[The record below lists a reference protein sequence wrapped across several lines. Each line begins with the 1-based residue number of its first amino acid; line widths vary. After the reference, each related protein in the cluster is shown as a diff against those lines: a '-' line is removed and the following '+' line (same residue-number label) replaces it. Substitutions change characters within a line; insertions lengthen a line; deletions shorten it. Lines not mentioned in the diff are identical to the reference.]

1 MYLNYR
7 HYTYL
12 WQADW
17 VLPIFFAVADCVEFL
32 ERSFPSFLHFLL
44 DLLFCDGDRSVRS
57 PPFPCFMQ
65 FPIMMVEERSL
76 TGIEASHQWKR
87 LWCLSCCCCWRFFFG
102 GLIFFALKPEVDKS
116 KKMTSISVSFSNFP
130 YDVRTSLE
138 LNKTP
143 SVRAFEFFQKL
154 VNFR

>member
-1 MYLNYR
+1 MFY
-7 HYTYL
+7 
-12 WQADW
+12 
-17 VLPIFFAVADCVEFL
+17 AVSD
-32 ERSFPSFLHFLL
+32 H
-44 DLLFCDGDRSVRS
+44 DGRGEVTDRNRGFTS
-57 PPFPCFMQ
+57 
-65 FPIMMVEERSL
+65 VEEAVMLELLLLLL
-76 TGIEASHQWKR
+76 TLL
-87 LWCLSCCCCWRFFFG
+87 LWRPH
-102 GLIFFALKPEVDKS
+102 FFALKPEVDKS